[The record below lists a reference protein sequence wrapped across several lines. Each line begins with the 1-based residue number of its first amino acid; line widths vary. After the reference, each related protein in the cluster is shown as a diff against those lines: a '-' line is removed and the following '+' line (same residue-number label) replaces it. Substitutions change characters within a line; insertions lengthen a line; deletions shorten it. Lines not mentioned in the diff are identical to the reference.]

1 MKKNLIIVAI
11 LFYSI
16 ANAQQTSV
24 KNIDRKV
31 DSVLKLMTLKEKVG
45 QLNQLPSDAETGT
58 QVNEI
63 KDKSI
68 RIKNGEV
75 GSILNMIVFDDKI
88 PLQEAAMQ
96 SRLKIPLLFGL
107 DVIHGH
113 RTIFPIPLAQSA
125 SWDITAIEKAERIA
139 AVEAAADGINW
150 TFAPMVDITHDPR
163 WGRIMEGSGEDP
175 FLGSIIAAA
184 RVRGFQGKDLSDRN
198 TIVACAKHFAGY
210 GFAEAGR
217 DYNTVDMSEQR
228 LRNDVLPPFKAC
240 VDAGI
245 GTFMNSF
252 NVLNGTP
259 ASMNSHLQREIL
271 KGEWGFKGFVVSD
284 WNSYGEI
291 LNHGAASDRKDVA
304 QKVMTAG
311 SDMDMCSG
319 IYSEQLEALV
329 KEGKINIK
337 LLDESVKRILR
348 IKFMLGLFD
357 DPFRYLKKENNLN
370 SAYKPEYLAH
380 ARTLAAKSM
389 VLLKN
394 DANVLPLSRN
404 TIKKIAII
412 GPFANAKKDKD
423 YLSFWTLG
431 RNQKKV
437 ITLADGIKNK
447 IGNAAEC
454 MVMQVADSTTT
465 DIAAAVENAKQ
476 ADVIIAAVGEHGL
489 YNGEGRSFANLAL
502 PEEQLLLLKELKKLG
517 KPIVVVLFTGRTII
531 DKWLFENMPVVLN
544 AWQPGMET
552 GNAVADVLF
561 GDYNP
566 SGKLTV
572 SWPKSM
578 GQIPLYYNYLNTG
591 RPKKADTDF
600 WVSRYSDESN
610 EPQFPFGYGLSYSKF
625 VYSNFKLSSTV
636 MKRNG
641 KLMASIDVKNESNVD
656 GEEIVQLYIRDMVAD
671 ISRPIKELKAFEKVL
686 IKAGEIKTITFTITE
701 KDLKYWNQN
710 VKYKADEGDFK
721 IMIGSN
727 AKELEEKDFRMKNGV
742 L

>member
-1 MKKNLIIVAI
+1 MKNNLL
-11 LFYSI
+11 LFALLISTTTH
-16 ANAQQTSV
+16 AQQTSV

-31 DSVLKLMTLKEKVG
+31 DSVLKLMTLKEKIG
-45 QLNQLPSDAETGT
+45 QLNQIPSDAETGT

-96 SRLKIPLLFGL
+96 SRLKIPLIFGL

-125 SWDITAIEKAERIA
+125 SWDIAAIEKSESIA
-139 AVEAAADGINW
+139 AAEAAADGINW

-175 FLGSIIAAA
+175 FLGSVIAAA

-217 DYNTVDMSEQR
+217 DYNTVDISEQR

-259 ASMNSHLQREIL
+259 ASMNSHLQRDIL

-291 LNHGAASDRKDVA
+291 LNHGAASNRKDVA

-319 IYSEQLEALV
+319 IYIEQLEALV

-337 LLDESVKRILR
+337 LIDESVKRILR

-370 SAYKPEYLAH
+370 STYKPEYLAH

-394 DANVLPLSRN
+394 DDNILPLSKN
-404 TIKKIAII
+404 NIKKIAII

-447 IGNAAEC
+447 VGDAAEC
-454 MVMQVADSTTT
+454 MVMQVADSTTA
-465 DIAAAVENAKQ
+465 DIATAVESAKQ

-531 DKWLFENMPVVLN
+531 DKWLFENMPTVLN
-544 AWQPGMET
+544 AWQPGIET

-572 SWPKSM
+572 SWPRSM

-610 EPQFPFGYGLSYSKF
+610 EPQFHFGFGLSYSKF
-625 VYSNFKLSSTV
+625 VYSNFKISTNTL
-636 MKRNG
+636 KRNG
-641 KLMASIDVKNESNVD
+641 KLIATIDIKNESTID
-656 GEEIVQLYIRDMVAD
+656 GEEVVQLYVRDMVAD
-671 ISRPIKELKAFEKVL
+671 ISRPVKELKAFEKVMM
-686 IKAGEIKTITFTITE
+686 KAGETKTVSFTITE
-701 KDLKYWNQN
+701 KDLKYWNQQ

-721 IMIGSN
+721 IMIGRN
-727 AKELEEKDFRMKNGV
+727 AKELEEKDFKMIK
-742 L
+742 